1 MTQEEALNAMK
12 MGYNVFLTGPPG
24 SGKTFLLNK
33 YIDYLKENNKSV
45 AVTAST
51 GIAATH
57 MNGTTLHSW
66 SGLGIKENLT
76 KNDIKKLMK
85 KPYLRK
91 HYKNTKIL
99 IIDEISMLTAAQFD
113 AVDRA
118 CQQFKVSFMPF
129 GGMQVVCSGD
139 FFQLPPINKNG
150 MAKFVVEA
158 RAWKNMDMKICYL
171 EEQHRHKDKNL
182 FALLNHIRNNNIEE
196 SKKILMGRP
205 QQEDLL
211 EIPTKLYTHNIDVD
225 AVNSIELE
233 KIVGEEF
240 VYHMTATGKH
250 EVVSALKRSC
260 LAPERLVLKKGAR
273 VMFLKNNFEVGYV
286 NGTQGK
292 VVDFDIEGLPII
304 ETIYGQKITP
314 KLAGWT
320 VDEEGKIIA
329 RVNQL
334 PLRLAWAITVHKSQG
349 MNLDAAEI
357 DLSKCFVEGMGYV
370 ALSRLR
376 SLAGLKLI
384 AINDMA
390 FYVNEKVF
398 NADKQL
404 REASKGMVKELKK
417 ISLIEAI
424 KRHKQFLMSMA

>member
-1 MTQEEALNAMK
+1 MTQEEALNVMK

-66 SGLGIKENLT
+66 SGLGIKETLT

-91 HYKNTKIL
+91 HYKNTKVL
-99 IIDEISMLTAAQFD
+99 IIDEVSMLTAAQFD
-113 AVDRA
+113 AVDSASR
-118 CQQFKVSFMPF
+118 QFKASFQAF

-139 FFQLPPINKNG
+139 LFQLPPINRNG
-150 MAKFVVEA
+150 AAKFVVESHT
-158 RAWKNMDMKICYL
+158 WKSMDMKICYL

-182 FALLNHIRNNNIEE
+182 FALLNYVRNNNVEK
-196 SKKILMGRP
+196 SKEILMERP
-205 QQEDLL
+205 EQKDLL
-211 EIPTKLYTHNIDVD
+211 GVPTKLYTHNIDVD

-233 KIVGEEF
+233 KIAGEEF
-240 VYHMTATGKH
+240 VYHMTASGKH
-250 EVVSALKRSC
+250 EVVTALKKSC
-260 LAPERLVLKKGAR
+260 LAPERLLLKKGAR
-273 VMFLKNNFEVGYV
+273 VMFLKNNFEIGYV
-286 NGTQGK
+286 NGTQGS
-292 VVDFDIEGLPII
+292 VVDFDVEGLPII
-304 ETIYGQKITP
+304 ETISGQKVTA
-314 KLAGWT
+314 KLASWT
-320 VDEEGKIIA
+320 VDEEGKIVA

-376 SLAGLKLI
+376 SLAGLKLV

-390 FYVNEKVF
+390 FCINKDAFDIDE
-398 NADKQL
+398 QL
-404 REASKGMVKELKK
+404 RRASKVMAKELKN
-417 ISLIEAI
+417 ISHSEAE
-424 KRHKQFLMSMA
+424 KTHRRFLNN